1 MVLAIMEMVADEDE
15 DNDEQGP
22 STEWVSLVDR
32 GGLWHVTNETFM
44 FFCAIEEVLR
54 NHLTVSAI
62 SELSSGSKG
71 AIVEAI
77 VGNDDVAFFWCLACI
92 EAEEEEKK
100 KLLSRSIGLWVTI
113 RGFSFPHSWMEMYK
127 QASKKGMQRAKALRK
142 DSH

>member
-32 GGLWHVTNETFM
+32 GGLWHVTKETFM
-44 FFCAIEEVLR
+44 VLH

-62 SELSSGSKG
+62 RELSSGLKG

-77 VGNDDVAFFWCLACI
+77 IGNNDVAFFWCLACI

-100 KLLSRSIGLWVTI
+100 ELLSRSIDLWVTI

-127 QASKKGMQRAKALRK
+127 QASKKRMQRAKALRK
-142 DSH
+142 DLH